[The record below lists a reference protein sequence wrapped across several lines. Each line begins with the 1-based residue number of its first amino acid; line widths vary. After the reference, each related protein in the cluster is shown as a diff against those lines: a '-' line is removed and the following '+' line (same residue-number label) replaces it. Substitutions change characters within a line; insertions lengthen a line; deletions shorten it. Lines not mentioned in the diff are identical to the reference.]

1 MDSNTIVI
9 IATAG
14 IGIVVGAVLSY
25 FLVRPRV
32 KNIENTANAAA
43 DQIINNAR
51 SESKK
56 ISDDARAYVQQ
67 VKDSVHREEEKS
79 RKRMEDQQVQADE
92 RIAKREELLEQ
103 KMQKADNARDEYER
117 RSLGVDEKKKEL
129 QVQVDEQSK
138 KLADIAGLSKTDAKE
153 KLFKNLEK
161 ELAADMGKKI
171 TKAQAEAEK
180 VAEEEAS
187 NIIVQSIQRMASG
200 ITAESTVSVVKIE
213 SDDIKGRIIGKEG
226 RNINAFEMM
235 SGVDVIID
243 DTPNSITIS
252 SFDMF
257 RRYVA
262 KMALEELVKDGRIHP
277 SSIEEAIKK
286 AEESADK
293 LILDIGKK
301 AAEELNYPDLPD
313 PVLKLIG
320 RLRFRTSYGQNVL
333 SHSIEVAYIAEAIAR
348 ELGADGDVC
357 RQSGLVHDIG
367 KAVSHEVEGGHALI
381 GRDILKKFGCD
392 DAIIKAME
400 SHHEDVPYTTIES
413 RILQAADA
421 ISASR
426 PGARRENLEKYI
438 RRLKQLETIAAENKG
453 VSKAY
458 AIQAGREVRVF
469 VKSDMVDDAEAAKL
483 AHDIAKEIEK
493 DCDYPGEVKVAV
505 IRESRFEDFAR

>member
-1 MDSNTIVI
+1 MDVNTIVLI
-9 IATAG
+9 STAAG
-14 IGIVVGAVLSY
+14 AIFIGALLSY

-32 KNIENTANAAA
+32 KNIENAANAAA
-43 DQIINNAR
+43 EQIISTSR
-51 SESKK
+51 VEGKK
-56 ISDDARAYVQQ
+56 ILEDARLHAQQIKESAY
-67 VKDSVHREEEKS
+67 REEEKT
-79 RKRMEDQQVQADE
+79 RKRLEQQELQADE
-92 RIAKREELLEQ
+92 RFAKREELLEQ
-103 KMQKADNARDEYER
+103 KMQKAENARDEFER
-117 RSLGVDEKKKEL
+117 RSLGVEEKKKEL
-129 QVQVDEQSK
+129 QVQIDEQSK

-161 ELAADMGKKI
+161 ELASEMGKKI
-171 TKAQAEAEK
+171 TKAQQEAEREAEK
-180 VAEEEAS
+180 EAS

-200 ITAESTVSVVKIE
+200 ITAESTVSVVKID

-286 AEESADK
+286 AQENADK

-301 AAEELNYPDLPD
+301 CAEELNYPDLPD
-313 PVLKLIG
+313 PVLKLVG

-333 SHSIEVAYIAEAIAR
+333 SHSIEVAHIAEAIAR
-348 ELGADGDVC
+348 DLGADPEVC
-357 RQSGLVHDIG
+357 RRAGLVHDIG

-381 GRDILKKFGCD
+381 GRDILKKFGID
-392 DAIIKAME
+392 EAIIKAME

-438 RRLKQLETIAAENKG
+438 RRLKQLETIATENEG
-453 VSKAY
+453 VAKAY

-469 VKSDMVDDAEAAKL
+469 VKAEMIDDDAAAKL